1 MAKST
6 QPGHIIICDA
16 SAFRALCCERR
27 RYQSLGW
34 TPLSSREIQLAVSRS
49 SANADCIDY
58 DLLEQLGVWS
68 PGEKLHLLVN
78 NQGKRRYTDPIS
90 MHVSS
95 KPLPMGSL
103 CNIAPGIDVFSPAM
117 IAAQYAN
124 CHSFGEGYAFF
135 EELCSEITF
144 AEPGYKDWLA
154 DSDSEDI
161 SNEGPIAASSTSI
174 SIPKM
179 RYFKCNAA
187 LAPSELNNWI
197 KRINWCPGHIQARS
211 IAPYVLGDARSPM
224 EIMMFG
230 MLCLPMSRGGF
241 ACEGGISNYRINFN
255 EEATA
260 VSSMPYAIGDLV
272 FPASNE
278 ILEYKGHPHDS
289 KASRIRDEKREAGLS
304 AMGFRVTAINNEQ
317 IKDAAAL
324 EAIAKRLYRQA
335 GLRFRYYI
343 DAYRTRQYQL
353 MRELTTWMQGQ
364 SE

>member
-6 QPGHIIICDA
+6 QPRHIIICDA
-16 SAFRALCCERR
+16 SAFRALRCERR
-27 RYQSLGW
+27 RYQGLGW
-34 TPLSSREIQLAVSRS
+34 TPLSSREIHLAVSCS

-68 PGEKLHLLVN
+68 PGEELHLLVN
-78 NQGKRRYTDPIS
+78 NQSKRRYTGPIS

-103 CNIAPGIDVFSPAM
+103 CNIAPEIDVLSPAM

-124 CHSFGEGYAFF
+124 CHSFGEAYAFF

-144 AEPGYKDWLA
+144 AEPSYKDWLA
-154 DSDSEDI
+154 GPDSEGI
-161 SNEGPIAASSTSI
+161 PSEELVTESSTSI
-174 SIPKM
+174 SIPKT
-179 RYFKCNAA
+179 RYFKCEAA
-187 LAPSELNNWI
+187 LTPNELNNWI
-197 KRINWCPGHIQARS
+197 KRINWCPGLIQARS
-211 IAPYVLGDARSPM
+211 IAPYVLGKARSPM

-230 MLCLPMSRGGF
+230 LFCLPMSHGGF
-241 ACEGGISNYRINFN
+241 ACKDSISNHRIDFN
-255 EEATA
+255 EEATT
-260 VSSMPYAIGDLV
+260 VSGMPYAIGDLV
-272 FPASNE
+272 FPASSE

-289 KASRIRDEKREAGLS
+289 KESRIKDEKREAGLS
-304 AMGFRVTAINNEQ
+304 AMGFRVTSINNEQ

-324 EAIAKRLYRQA
+324 EAIAKRLYRQS

-353 MRELTTWMQGQ
+353 MRELTTWMRG
-364 SE
+364 

>member
-6 QPGHIIICDA
+6 QPSHIIICDA
-16 SAFRALCCERR
+16 SAFRALRCERR
-27 RYQSLGW
+27 RYQGLGW
-34 TPLSSREIQLAVSRS
+34 TPLSSREIHLAVSRS
-49 SANADCIDY
+49 SANSNCIDY

-68 PGEKLHLLVN
+68 PGEELHLLVN
-78 NQGKRRYTDPIS
+78 NQSKRRYTGPIS

-103 CNIAPGIDVFSPAM
+103 CNIAPEIDVLSPAM

-124 CHSFGEGYAFF
+124 CHSFGEAYAFF

-154 DSDSEDI
+154 DSDLEDI
-161 SNEGPIAASSTSI
+161 SNEEPIAASSTSI
-174 SIPKM
+174 SIPKT
-179 RYFKCNAA
+179 RYFKCNAV
-187 LAPSELNNWI
+187 LAPSELDNWI
-197 KRINWCPGHIQARS
+197 KRINWCPGLIQARS

-230 MLCLPMSRGGF
+230 MFCLPMSRGGF

-289 KASRIRDEKREAGLS
+289 KESRIRDEKRDAGLS

-353 MRELTTWMQGQ
+353 MRELTTWMRG
-364 SE
+364 

>member
-1 MAKST
+1 MVKST
-6 QPGHIIICDA
+6 QPNHIIICDA
-16 SAFRALCCERR
+16 SAFRALRCERR
-27 RYQSLGW
+27 RYQGLGW
-34 TPLSSREIQLAVSRS
+34 TPLSSREIHLAVSCS
-49 SANADCIDY
+49 SANANCIDY

-68 PGEKLHLLVN
+68 PGEELHLLVN
-78 NQGKRRYTDPIS
+78 NQSKRRYTGPIS

-103 CNIAPGIDVFSPAM
+103 CNIAPEIDVLSPAM

-124 CHSFGEGYAFF
+124 CHSFGEAYAFF

-144 AEPGYKDWLA
+144 AEPSYKDWLA
-154 DSDSEDI
+154 GPDSEGI
-161 SNEGPIAASSTSI
+161 PSEELVTESSTSI
-174 SIPKM
+174 SIPKT
-179 RYFKCNAA
+179 RYFKCEAA
-187 LAPSELNNWI
+187 LTPNELNNWI
-197 KRINWCPGHIQARS
+197 KRINWCPGLIQARS

-230 MLCLPMSRGGF
+230 MFCLPMSRGGF
-241 ACEGGISNYRINFN
+241 ACEGGVSNYRINFN
-255 EEATA
+255 EEAMA

-289 KASRIRDEKREAGLS
+289 KESRIRDEKREAGLS

-335 GLRFRYYI
+335 GVRFRYYI

-353 MRELTTWMQGQ
+353 MRELTTWMRG
-364 SE
+364 